1 MKIHFIAI
9 GGASMHSLAIA
20 LLQKGY
26 RVTGSDDEIVEP
38 ARSQLQ
44 KAGLLPAE
52 TGWFADRIQP
62 DLDAVILG
70 MHARKDN
77 PELQRAL
84 ELGVKIYSF
93 PEFLYRETTN
103 KTRVVIAG
111 SHGKTTI
118 TSMVMHVL
126 RYNEV
131 LFDYMVDSPP
141 EGLDNRVSLEADS
154 RIAVF
159 EGDECLSSCLDPR
172 PKFLL
177 YQPQVA
183 LISSIAWDHVN
194 VFPTWEN
201 YVDQFRE
208 FIKNIP
214 ANGCLVCCNE
224 DKQLE
229 ELVRVTNPRVKK
241 IPYGTPEYVVEKGV
255 CKVIHGRTKYGLQVF
270 GGHNMQNL
278 AGARL
283 ICNQVGI
290 SDEQFFEAIIDFRG
304 AGKRLQLMG
313 HHGHTWVYLD
323 FANSPSRVEA
333 TVKAVRQ
340 HFPRQRLVA
349 CLELHTVSSL
359 NKTFLAHYR
368 HTMDAADE
376 AIVYYNPETIKHK
389 KLEDISLQE
398 VKDAFDRKGLLVYT
412 VRGEM
417 EWHFHTSNWKNTAL
431 LLMSSGNFSGIDFK
445 ILTSQHIIRIGIVTF
460 KRAFEYTF

>member
-9 GGASMHSLAIA
+9 GGAAMHSLAIA
-20 LLQKGY
+20 LQQKGY
-26 RVTGSDDEIVEP
+26 QVTGSDDEIFEP

-44 KAGLLPAE
+44 KAGLLPGE
-52 TGWFADRIQP
+52 VGWLAGRIRP

-77 PELQRAL
+77 PELLRAL
-84 ELGVKIYSF
+84 ELGIKIYSY
-93 PEFLYRETTN
+93 PEFLYSETAN

-126 RYNEV
+126 RYNGV
-131 LFDYMVDSPP
+131 LFDYMVGSRL
-141 EGLDNRVSLEADS
+141 EGFDNMVSLEADS

-159 EGDECLSSCLDPR
+159 EGDEYLSSCEDPR

-183 LISSIAWDHVN
+183 LISGIAWDHVN

-201 YVDQFRE
+201 YVDQFRI
-208 FIKNIP
+208 FIKNLP
-214 ANGCLVCCNE
+214 ADGCLVYCTE
-224 DKQLE
+224 DRPLAEVVKE
-229 ELVRVTNPRVKK
+229 TNPHVKK
-241 IPYGTPEYVVEKGV
+241 IPYATPEYAVENGV
-255 CKVIHGRTKYGLQVF
+255 CHVTHGGKRYGLLVF

-290 SDEQFFEAIIDFRG
+290 SDMQFFEAIIHFRG

-313 HHGHTWVYLD
+313 HQGNTWVYLD
-323 FANSPSRVEA
+323 FAHSPSKVEA
-333 TVKAVRQ
+333 TVKAVREQ
-340 HFPRQRLVA
+340 FPGQRLVA
-349 CLELHTVSSL
+349 CLELHTYSSL
-359 NKTFLAHYR
+359 NKNFLAHYR
-368 HTMDAADE
+368 NTLDAADE
-376 AIVYYNPETIKHK
+376 AVVYYNPEVIRHK
-389 KLEDISLQE
+389 KLEDISKEE
-398 VKDAFDRKGLLVYT
+398 VIAAFERKGLQVYT
-412 VRGEM
+412 SREEM
-417 EWHFHTSNWKNTAL
+417 ERYFQKGNWRNTAL

-445 ILTSQHIIRIGIVTF
+445 ILTSQLLSGL
-460 KRAFEYTF
+460 EL

>member
-9 GGASMHSLAIA
+9 GGAAMHSLAIA

-26 RVTGSDDEIVEP
+26 RVTGSDDEIFEP
-38 ARSQLQ
+38 ALSQLQ

-62 DLDAVILG
+62 NLDAVILG

-84 ELGVKIYSF
+84 ELGIKIYSY
-93 PEFLYRETTN
+93 PEFLYRETAS
-103 KTRVVIAG
+103 KIRVVIAG

-131 LFDYMVDSPP
+131 LFDYTVGSRL
-141 EGLDNRVSLEADS
+141 EGFDNMVSLEADS

-159 EGDECLSSCLDPR
+159 EGDEYLSSCLDPR

-177 YQPQVA
+177 YKPQVA
-183 LISSIAWDHVN
+183 LISGIAWDHVN

-208 FIKNIP
+208 FIKNLP
-214 ANGCLVCCNE
+214 AGGCLVYCEE
-224 DKQLE
+224 DKPLA
-229 ELVRVTNPRVKK
+229 ELGKAANPKLKK
-241 IPYGTPEYVVEKGV
+241 IPYSTPEYLVEKGV
-255 CKVIHGRTKYGLQVF
+255 CNVIHGRTKYGLLVF

-278 AGARL
+278 SGARL

-290 SDEQFFEAIIDFRG
+290 SDEQFFEAIVDFRG
-304 AGKRLQLMG
+304 VGKRLQLMG
-313 HHGHTWVYLD
+313 HHGKTWVYLD
-323 FANSPSRVEA
+323 FANSPVKVEA
-333 TVKAVRQ
+333 TVKAVREQ
-340 HFPRQRLVA
+340 FPRQRVVA
-349 CLELHTVSSL
+349 CLELHTYSSL
-359 NKTFLAHYR
+359 NKTFLSHYR
-368 HTMDAADE
+368 NTMNAADE
-376 AIVYYNPETIKHK
+376 AVVYFNPETIRHK
-389 KLEDISLQE
+389 KLEDISKE
-398 VKDAFDRKGLLVYT
+398 DVIAAFDRKGLQVYT
-412 VRGEM
+412 NREEM
-417 EWHFHTSNWKNTAL
+417 EAYFQKGNWRNTAL

-445 ILTSQHIIRIGIVTF
+445 ILTSQILSGI
-460 KRAFEYTF
+460 KL